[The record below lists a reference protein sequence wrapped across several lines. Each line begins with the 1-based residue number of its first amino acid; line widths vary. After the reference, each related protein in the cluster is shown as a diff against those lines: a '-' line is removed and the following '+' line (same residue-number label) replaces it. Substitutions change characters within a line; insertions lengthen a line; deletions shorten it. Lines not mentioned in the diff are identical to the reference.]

1 MAIQSPFWLP
11 GRQGQKPPPQSVTD
25 SPRTALCRAWA
36 HAGHLREPGLEQGVK
51 EMNDAQEV
59 GNRESREWACVHE
72 PIAPG
77 HLDCSARP
85 SWALLAVRWPLS
97 GCLDTPSLERRQLHA
112 CRQRAAGW
120 AGEQLQGEPWVPRGR
135 ITAAHVKSADLGSP
149 STGGNNPE
157 GLSQPKVTAVLGA
170 TLRLKPRPESSSQS
184 HTSAHGACVPGPRNL
199 YPRARWLQSQSW
211 PQKSCSH
218 L

>member
-97 GCLDTPSLERRQLHA
+97 GCLDTPSLERRQLHHV
-112 CRQRAAGW
+112 G
-120 AGEQLQGEPWVPRGR
+120 RGQQDGLESSC
-135 ITAAHVKSADLGSP
+135 KE
-149 STGGNNPE
+149 NP
-157 GLSQPKVTAVLGA
+157 GCLGA
-170 TLRLKPRPESSSQS
+170 ESLLLMLSLRTWGHPAQEETVLRACHSLKS
-184 HTSAHGACVPGPRNL
+184 
-199 YPRARWLQSQSW
+199 WLCWAQ
-211 PQKSCSH
+211 